1 MLDLHTF
8 LKLRE
13 AGDPVF
19 ERDDFTICDE
29 RISPLPMKGR
39 RHLRVSL
46 VQPNAV
52 PREEVQFVAAAKSQ
66 AALAIPL
73 RFKQPSLS
81 RKALVRECRQHGRN
95 PSWLGPL
102 AKPGFDFSRQSVQ
115 RIAAPQGTPSPAL

>member
-8 LKLRE
+8 LKFRE
-13 AGDPVF
+13 VGDPVF
-19 ERDDFTICDE
+19 ERYDFAISVE
-29 RISPLPMKGR
+29 RTAPLPMKGR

-46 VQPNAV
+46 VQPNPV
-52 PREEVQFVAAAKSQ
+52 PREEAQFATAAKSQ

-73 RFKQPSLS
+73 WFKQPSLS

-95 PSWLGPL
+95 PSRLGPL

-115 RIAAPQGTPSPAL
+115 RIAARHGTSPLD